1 MVKGLKVELDNLSRR
16 LKTLPANSEEY
27 QQLLLV
33 YQTLYQRYT
42 KKLDVWYEDSLTDC
56 VMDLTTKD
64 SSLMSNK
71 RKEKI
76 ERCAEKWKNGS
87 KVALVQCD
95 LWSTITENDILDY
108 LNMHRIAN
116 RDIAKLSG
124 QRESILTSLKED
136 DINYSFISDKKLELK
151 K

>member
-64 SSLMSNK
+64 SSLM
-71 RKEKI
+71 I
-76 ERCAEKWKNGS
+76 
-87 KVALVQCD
+87 
-95 LWSTITENDILDY
+95 
-108 LNMHRIAN
+108 
-116 RDIAKLSG
+116 
-124 QRESILTSLKED
+124 
-136 DINYSFISDKKLELK
+136 
-151 K
+151 